1 VKLEEDRMK
10 SHTAYLTFHTKK
22 RKELVPITE
31 QVEHIIAES
40 GIQEGLALV
49 SAMHITAAVI
59 VNDYESGL
67 WQDIMEWVEKIA
79 PENPQYHHHRTG
91 EDNGDA
97 HLKNLL
103 LHHQVVIPITN
114 GRFDAGPWQQIFYC
128 EFDGQRDKRL
138 IVKVIGE

>member
-1 VKLEEDRMK
+1 MK
-10 SHTAYLTFHTKK
+10 SHTAYLTFHTKQ
-22 RKELVPITE
+22 RKELVPITN
-31 QVEHIIAES
+31 QVERIIEES

-59 VNDYESGL
+59 VNDYEPGL
-67 WQDIMEWVEKIA
+67 WQDIMEWVEKVA
-79 PENPQYHHHRTG
+79 PENPQYRHHRTG

>member
-1 VKLEEDRMK
+1 MK
-10 SHTAYLTFHTKK
+10 SHTAYLTFRTQK
-22 RKELVPITE
+22 RKELVPITD
-31 QVEHIIAES
+31 QVERIIDES

-59 VNDYESGL
+59 VNDYEPGL
-67 WQDIMEWVEKIA
+67 WQDIMEWVEKVA

-103 LHHQVVIPITN
+103 LHHQIIIPITN
-114 GRFDAGPWQQIFYC
+114 GRFDAGPWQHIFYC

>member
-1 VKLEEDRMK
+1 VNLEEESMK
-10 SHTAYLTFHTKK
+10 SHTAYLTFRTQK
-22 RKELVPITE
+22 RKELVPITD
-31 QVEHIIAES
+31 QVERIIDES

-59 VNDYESGL
+59 VNDYEPGL
-67 WQDIMEWVEKIA
+67 WQDIMEWVEKVA

-103 LHHQVVIPITN
+103 LHHQIIIPITN

-138 IVKVIGE
+138 IIKVIGE

>member
-1 VKLEEDRMK
+1 MK
-10 SHTAYLTFHTKK
+10 SHTAYLTFRTQK
-22 RKELVPITE
+22 RKELVPITD
-31 QVEHIIAES
+31 QVERIIDES

-59 VNDYESGL
+59 VNDYEPGL
-67 WQDIMEWVEKIA
+67 WQDIMEWVEKVA

-103 LHHQVVIPITN
+103 LHHQIIIPITN

-138 IVKVIGE
+138 IIKVIGE